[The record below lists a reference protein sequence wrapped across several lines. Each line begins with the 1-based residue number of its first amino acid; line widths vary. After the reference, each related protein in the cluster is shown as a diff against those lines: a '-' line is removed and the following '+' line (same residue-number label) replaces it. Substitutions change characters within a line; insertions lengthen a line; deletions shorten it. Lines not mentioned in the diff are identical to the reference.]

1 MNNVDSQKDP
11 PASQCRSSIRH
22 LAQVVQVKLSL
33 MIFKPYNFNSK
44 DKLSD
49 DKPSEDKLSEDKLL
63 EDKLSGDKLLRIECW
78 RIICWRINF

>member
-1 MNNVDSQKDP
+1 MNNINPQKDP
-11 PASQCRSSIRH
+11 PASQCRSSIHH

-49 DKPSEDKLSEDKLL
+49 DKPSEDKLLEDKLL
-63 EDKLSGDKLLRIECW
+63 YWFFKSIPMFSVLPGKL
-78 RIICWRINF
+78 FV